1 MGAGRGLR
9 VEVKSLDDERT
20 STPAIVK
27 GSRAVSRHY
36 LLLLCFAAALRSMY
50 LLVDLEGIHR
60 GCSAYLGIDA

>member
-1 MGAGRGLR
+1 MGVGRGLR

-27 GSRAVSRHY
+27 GPRAVSRHY
-36 LLLLCFAAALRSMY
+36 LLLCFAAALRSMY

-60 GCSAYLGIDA
+60 GCSAHSRPEAS